1 MAFFFHCET
10 WRSPSGCSKSF
21 VPLNLIDSLE
31 SQFLSGLGKMGQ
43 TLSSQRKKYSTF
55 SKQEAPKRCLC
66 FLYGKMGGRFLL
78 IALWVESLDLRL
90 ISVFYFLVIFLLV
103 AIHSASHGTGL
114 HIENLFPVYHVPCPC
129 SSSFIPSV

>member
-21 VPLNLIDSLE
+21 VPLNLIDSLG

-43 TLSSQRKKYSTF
+43 TLSSQRKKCSTF
-55 SKQEAPKRCLC
+55 SKQEAPKR
-66 FLYGKMGGRFLL
+66 FYGKMGGRFLL

-90 ISVFYFLVIFLLV
+90 IPVFYFLVIFLLV

-114 HIENLFPVYHVPCPC
+114 HKENLFPVYHVPCPC
-129 SSSFIPSV
+129 SPSFIPSV